1 MPDWS
6 RTGSGGR
13 AVAPRIITSAEIEK
27 ALRLGGRIDGSSLV
41 LKRSDAR
48 VVFSDERSG
57 VHRPPYLLA
66 GYQLEPFGE
75 RWPDETEPHDKE
87 HSWGLREFERLS
99 LAARAALATIHPG
112 ASAAG
117 IKAAAAAADLD
128 LDAFPVV
135 FAEDIL
141 ENLAIVA
148 DELGPDQ
155 GQRGKAATSEQLAMR
170 GGLQILGCRI
180 RSRALED
187 GVRLVNAR
195 LPISL
200 RFIGCVFECPL
211 LLAHCQLVSL
221 DVSGSALTTLD
232 ATGLRASG
240 SVYLRRTIVRTP
252 VSFAAAHIAGSFVGS
267 DAVIA
272 PLAPASLITPV
283 NPDHGMLNLSGATID
298 NEVAL
303 ERARIWGGLSLRG
316 AVLGRSLDLKHALI
330 MSPLALLEKRL
341 GDLLTEGQKRRRRS
355 QNLPDLAEA
364 IETACGMAGM
374 DSAIATFLHKP
385 DKPVGADSA
394 KFDINQ
400 MTPGQMLRR
409 DRDIHPA
416 RISAL
421 ETLEV
426 LNGET
431 DRWRYLTVRTLLK
444 LGSRALTSSVRADNL
459 KLDGT
464 LNARGLVAA
473 GQFRMKYA
481 EIRGAVRFEGA
492 VLRSADHVRQTI
504 ERILKHES
512 TGAGNLEYVEAIEAM
527 RGLEQ
532 KWAAPPSSLVREPKK
547 ARLQRESDLSAARAT
562 LATLKNAPVGSR
574 REKSGL
580 KAARDLADR
589 EFQTW
594 RFQDL
599 WTMLIG
605 IDDPLRAQEK
615 TRFDYF
621 NHRWT
626 FGEPASAM
634 NLRDSQIAGDLSF
647 GVDTGPENKTR
658 AQWSYRDVSQPLEL
672 YGSILLESLTTGGS
686 ILMSRVIVR
695 SYDLR
700 PRSAPV
706 RNRTPVKAWSFRNW
720 LVRTLFKEDS
730 RPSAGAPAERRALRA
745 APRMRTFQMGQV
757 NVGRDVD
764 LRRSVG
770 VAGVDLENATIG
782 GDLKFSG
789 SAEASHPRDADL
801 PSRFFSCTARAEKV
815 RGIVRLRS
823 CKVGGDA
830 RLLFD
835 PRRGP
840 FIDAGMMTVAGQ
852 LEINP
857 QIGGDSYQLRSR
869 PTKAP
874 ADAEGFWLDACDHVP
889 EPPPLPGSR
898 RSAPGRVCSK
908 CNVVLHAID
917 SSLAWT
923 IDLSRARAT
932 VFAHAPAAWP
942 DPGALTLDGFAYQQ
956 VAESGPLH
964 PRQRISKTSNY
975 YEHRMR
981 RFVWQGHPFDRAAF
995 WFVGLFLA
1003 LVASSFAGVFWRLVA
1018 RDFRTDQLV
1027 EVINF
1032 LITIIAPMVGVAIL
1046 VLSAHAILKHLERP
1060 PKARSWLRLFIHLLL
1075 GFAVF
1080 IIALLGL
1087 NAIGDWLV
1095 ALGPLLIKPVPTVS
1109 FVSLFLALGIIATVL
1124 ARVFISPGA
1133 LNSSRIRPRAI
1144 EYLARQRVLENRF
1157 QWRSAGHPVLE
1168 TYVRAAKVLRDAGR
1182 FISAN
1187 AVEEERLR
1195 IRTDMLS
1202 WRHHGAAKAI
1212 LLAVDAFSGYGFRLW
1227 RATIAIAV
1235 IICSIAAIGHLA
1247 AAEGFLVRQEPLEA
1261 PALSMSAEE
1270 AKRLM
1275 EEGVRPACGRRADV
1289 GVMAQDCPDF
1299 VYAADLLLP
1308 FIDLGEADRWRP
1320 TIPEGN
1326 SKDWLN
1332 ERPEPWRSLL
1342 ASLLYLWPS
1351 FVGILGLVLT
1361 GIVGA
1366 AIATRVDAALSRV
1379 EE

>member
-1 MPDWS
+1 MATRTISS
-6 RTGSGGR
+6 R
-13 AVAPRIITSAEIEK
+13 EIET
-27 ALRLGGRIDGSSLV
+27 ALQLGGRIDGSSLV
-41 LKRSDAR
+41 LKRSAPK
-48 VVFSDERSG
+48 VVFSNEAWG

-75 RWPDETEPHDKE
+75 HWPDETEPLDQE
-87 HSWGLREFERLS
+87 HSWGVREFERLS
-99 LAARAALATIHPG
+99 LAARAALAKKHPG
-112 ASAAG
+112 ASAPG
-117 IKAAAAAADLD
+117 IDAAARAADLD
-128 LDAFPVV
+128 LDAFPIV

-141 ENLAIVA
+141 EQLAMVA

-155 GQRGKAATSEQLAMR
+155 GQRGKATTYQQLAMR
-170 GGLQILGCRI
+170 GGLQIIGCRI
-180 RSRALED
+180 RSRELKD
-187 GVRLVNAR
+187 GLRLVNAR

-221 DVSGSALTTLD
+221 DVSGSALDTLD

-341 GDLLTEGQKRRRRS
+341 GDLLAAARARS
-355 QNLPDLAEA
+355 GDPADCPADVTEA

-374 DSAIATFLHKP
+374 DGAIAAFLHMP
-385 DKPVGADSA
+385 DKPVGAASA

-400 MTPGQMLRR
+400 MTPAQMARR
-409 DRDIHPA
+409 DRDTHPD
-416 RISAL
+416 RIAAL

-426 LNGET
+426 LTGET
-431 DRWRYLTVRTLLK
+431 DRWRYLTARTLLK
-444 LGSRALTSSVRADNL
+444 LGSRALTASVRADNL

-464 LNARGLVAA
+464 LNARGLISA

-492 VLRSADHVRQTI
+492 VLRSADHVWETI
-504 ERILKHES
+504 TRILKYERGDGR
-512 TGAGNLEYVEAIEAM
+512 TLDFVEAVEALH
-527 RGLEQ
+527 GLQQ
-532 KWAAPPSSLVREPKK
+532 KWARPAHAGQEPKK
-547 ARLQRESDLSAARAT
+547 SRLRRKENLSAVQTT
-562 LATLKNAPVGSR
+562 LDTLGSAPPGSR
-574 REKSGL
+574 RERSGL
-580 KAARDLADR
+580 KAARALADR
-589 EFQTW
+589 EFRTW

-605 IDDPLRAQEK
+605 HDGRGQEK
-615 TRFDYF
+615 ARFDYF

-626 FGEPASAM
+626 FGEPSSAM

-647 GVDTGPENKTR
+647 GVDTGPERKT
-658 AQWSYRDVSQPLEL
+658 WKPWTYRDISQPVEL
-672 YGSILLESLTTGGS
+672 YGSILLDSVSTGGS
-686 ILMSRVIVR
+686 ILMSRLIVR
-695 SYDLR
+695 SCDLR

-706 RNRTPVKAWSFRNW
+706 RNRTRVRAWSARYW

-730 RPSAGAPAERRALRA
+730 RPSAGAPADRRTLLR
-745 APRMRTFQMGQV
+745 APRMRTLQMGQV
-757 NVGRDVD
+757 KVGRDVD

-770 VAGVDLENATIG
+770 VAGIDLENATIG

-789 SAEASHPRDADL
+789 SAEASHPRDTDL
-801 PSRFFSCTARAEKV
+801 PSRFFRCTARAEKV

-830 RLLFD
+830 RLVFD

-840 FIDAGMMTVAGQ
+840 FIDAGMMAVAGQ

-857 QIGGDSYQLRSR
+857 QVGGDSYQLRDR

-889 EPPPLPGSR
+889 EPLPLPGSPR
-898 RSAPGRVCSK
+898 PVPGRSCAK
-908 CNVVLHAID
+908 CNVVLSTVE

-932 VFAHAPAAWP
+932 VFAHTPAAWP

-964 PRQRISKTSNY
+964 PRQRISKASNY
-975 YEHRMR
+975 YEHRLR
-981 RFVWQGHPFDRAAF
+981 RYVWSGHQFDKRAF
-995 WFVGLFLA
+995 WFAGLFLA
-1003 LVASSFAGVFWRLVA
+1003 LLASSFAGAFWRFIA
-1018 RDFRTDQLV
+1018 RDVRTDWLAGCV
-1027 EVINF
+1027 NF
-1032 LITIIAPMVGVAIL
+1032 AVTIIAPIVGVAL
-1046 VLSAHAILKHLERP
+1046 AVFAVRAILQHLRRP
-1060 PKARSWLRLFIHLLL
+1060 PKARGWERLVIHLLL
-1075 GFAVF
+1075 TAGIF
-1080 IIALLGL
+1080 IVALIAL
-1087 NAIGDWLV
+1087 NAVGDWLT
-1095 ALGPLLIKPVPTVS
+1095 ARSGLLLKHVPTLS
-1109 FVSLFLALGIIATVL
+1109 FVSLVLLIGITSTIVTS
-1124 ARVFISPGA
+1124 VFIPPGSLHA
-1133 LNSSRIRPRAI
+1133 NRIRPRAI

-1195 IRTDMLS
+1195 IRTSMLS

-1212 LLAVDAFSGYGFRLW
+1212 LLAVEAFSGYGFRLW
-1227 RATIAIAV
+1227 RATITIAV
-1235 IICSIAAIGHLA
+1235 IICSVAWIGHVA

-1261 PALSMSAEE
+1261 QALSISAEE
-1270 AKRLM
+1270 AKRR
-1275 EEGVRPACGRRADV
+1275 EEDGIRPACSSSLDV
-1289 GVMAQDCPDF
+1289 GVLVQDCPDF

-1308 FIDLGEADRWRP
+1308 FIDLGEAGRWRP
-1320 TIPEGN
+1320 TIPPEE
-1326 SKDWLN
+1326 KAWFTAH
-1332 ERPEPWRSLL
+1332 EEPWESLL
-1342 ASLLYLWPS
+1342 ASLFYLWPS
-1351 FVGILGLVLT
+1351 FVAILGLVLT

-1366 AIATRVDAALSRV
+1366 AIATRIDAALAKV